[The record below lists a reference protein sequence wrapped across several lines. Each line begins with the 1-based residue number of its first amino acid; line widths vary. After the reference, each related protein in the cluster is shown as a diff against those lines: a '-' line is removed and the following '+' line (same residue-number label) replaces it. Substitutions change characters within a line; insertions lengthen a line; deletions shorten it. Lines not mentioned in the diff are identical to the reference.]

1 MKKHQTTQF
10 SGYNELLTVSD
21 GLTFSPNMR
30 NFKILPDGSL
40 KKREGYSELF
50 TATGSVE
57 GLWGGRVGEHNLL
70 AASIGG
76 GLWIYDFDLSYS
88 FQAGTIG
95 TGRAAMFAFGG
106 RLYILNGVDYY
117 CYDGNTLSA
126 AAGYAPLILI
136 ACDPSDGSGTLYEE
150 INPRG

>member
-57 GLWGGRVGEHNLL
+57 GLWGGRLGEHNLL

-88 FQAGTIG
+88 FHQW
-95 TGRAAMFAFGG
+95 
-106 RLYILNGVDYY
+106 
-117 CYDGNTLSA
+117 
-126 AAGYAPLILI
+126 P
-136 ACDPSDGSGTLYEE
+136 
-150 INPRG
+150 